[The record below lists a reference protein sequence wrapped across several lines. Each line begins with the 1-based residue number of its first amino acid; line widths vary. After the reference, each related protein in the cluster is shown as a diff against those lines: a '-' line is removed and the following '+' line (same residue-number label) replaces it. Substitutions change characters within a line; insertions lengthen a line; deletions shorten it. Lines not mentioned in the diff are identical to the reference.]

1 MSSKPPVEDPLVS
14 LDPKNRDVV
23 TGQFKTGHEIRAP
36 GAGRPKGTLNFMKI
50 AREKAKKAKIP
61 LEDLV
66 WLATKG
72 LAMKA
77 ARGDAAAAKILLDR
91 MCGSIDKGVEVN
103 VDART
108 AIATGPPVP
117 QGGDFEEWVRGIN
130 KVAAQ
135 QNLLEGATP
144 EQIEHEAATAAELEA
159 ELLG

>member
-1 MSSKPPVEDPLVS
+1 M
-14 LDPKNRDVV
+14 R
-23 TGQFKTGHEIRAP
+23 
-36 GAGRPKGTLNFMKI
+36 
-50 AREKAKKAKIP
+50 
-61 LEDLV
+61 
-66 WLATKG
+66 
-72 LAMKA
+72 A
-77 ARGDAAAAKILLDR
+77 ARGDAAATKILLDR